1 MFLVRA
7 DASVAAFQSHFGGL
21 GHIRG
26 GDRVDDWLVRFCF
39 RLAAGVNSAR
49 PAPLHVPQSGSAM
62 LLSRELEVVA

>member
-1 MFLVRA
+1 VRA

-39 RLAAGVNSAR
+39 RLWLSEKPRAAS
-49 PAPLHVPQSGSAM
+49 
-62 LLSRELEVVA
+62 